1 MPGQDRL
8 GLNDGQRRAPA
19 PPRPGQPDP
28 EDAVPGVNLRRFLA
42 ERCNTP
48 IWWRSA
54 RFSSWRAERERKT
67 EDKVAKSVVTERNIG
82 EENYERSILPVRSD
96 I

>member
-1 MPGQDRL
+1 MASAERQPLHARDSQT
-8 GLNDGQRRAPA
+8 QRMRS
-19 PPRPGQPDP
+19 
-28 EDAVPGVNLRRFLA
+28 PGVNLRRFLA

-48 IWWRSA
+48 IWWRIA
-54 RFSSWRAERERKT
+54 RFSDWRAEGERKT